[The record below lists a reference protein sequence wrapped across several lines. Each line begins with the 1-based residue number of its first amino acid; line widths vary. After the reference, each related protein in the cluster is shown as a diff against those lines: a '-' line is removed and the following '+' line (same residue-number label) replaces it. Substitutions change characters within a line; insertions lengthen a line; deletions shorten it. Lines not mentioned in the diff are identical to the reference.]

1 MPDETVPSCVAASAT
16 AKPAVFSSRRS
27 RRHWERVAATHAIKQ
42 AQLDSILP
50 ETWEGQ
56 VLKPIETIIPE
67 QSDDTMTS
75 TTHDTNAG
83 WCAIM

>member
-1 MPDETVPSCVAASAT
+1 MPDETVPSCVSTSAT
-16 AKPAVFSSRRS
+16 VQPTVFSSRRS
-27 RRHWERVAATHAIKQ
+27 RRHWERVAATHANQQ

-56 VLKPIETIIPE
+56 VRKPIETIMPE
-67 QSDDTMTS
+67 QSDEILPS

>member
-1 MPDETVPSCVAASAT
+1 MPDETVPSCVFTSAT
-16 AKPAVFSSRRS
+16 TMPTVFSSRRS
-27 RRHWERVAATHAIKQ
+27 RRHWERVAATHANQQ

-56 VLKPIETIIPE
+56 VRKSIETIMPE
-67 QSDDTMTS
+67 QSDETTRS
-75 TTHDTNAG
+75 TTHDTNAS